1 MARQRDPLPAATRD
15 PAQYLP
21 DLPDLP
27 ATVHPVLRSATV
39 AAVSAVHR
47 ARREAGRAALIET
60 VGDGADGTPTSR
72 LDRLAEDAILEAVQ
86 PLGVNVLSEEC
97 GFVDHG
103 SALTLVI
110 DPVDGTG
117 NAAAGLPLAAFTG
130 ALSLDGVLTEAL
142 TYWLDGGSWWHA
154 RRGGP
159 AAMRTT
165 GRRTLDGALVSMIR
179 PKADSRGFLAVAARA
194 DRTRVLGSSALEAAW
209 VAAGVLDASLDA
221 GSDTHRYVD
230 VAAAVVLVEA
240 AGGVVVDLHGRSLE
254 FTTEI
259 TRRWSAVVA
268 ASAPLAEDVVRTV
281 LEAQR

>member
-1 MARQRDPLPAATRD
+1 MTIPDSGKLGAA
-15 PAQYLP
+15 
-21 DLPDLP
+21 
-27 ATVHPVLRSATV
+27 V
-39 AAVSAVHR
+39 VSAVRDVAETYILPRYQKLAKGDVRSMTHPGDLVTV
-47 ARREAGRAALIET
+47 ADVESEQAL
-60 VGDGADGTPTSR
+60 SK
-72 LDRLAEDAILEAVQ
+72 IL
-86 PLGVNVLSEEC
+86 
-97 GFVDHG
+97 
-103 SALTLVI
+103 SALLPGSEVIGEEAAAADAVVLDHLNGESPVWII

-268 ASAPLAEDVVRTV
+268 ASGPLAEDVVRTV